1 MAMKRKIVFVLT
13 IFFTILFMMN
23 MVAFSAEPSR
33 LPDTNSLDEAVLLKP
48 GLYIGSLGE
57 IETDKKRDNED
68 YYSIE
73 VEEGQIITLK
83 LTIPGNA
90 NFGLTLFNPNRN
102 SKGSS
107 ITEKEFKILDY
118 VADSTGT
125 WYIRISRSS
134 GEGEYQLS
142 IEIENQD
149 DAGSGKDAGDS
160 FEGAILLTAGNYTGF
175 LKAGDNTD
183 FYSIQVLEG
192 QQIRIHLLIPGN
204 ANFGLTLFDPNR
216 NSRGSAIT
224 QGDTKILEY
233 TAHSTGTWYIKVS
246 RSSGEGDY
254 QLSVEISVLDKDNDT
269 ELEEIHDD
277 ESISREEV
285 ETVSED
291 AIQRRYRED
300 KEILEDKENKP
311 PIALCEFPAVAM
323 IGEVIFDASS
333 SYDPDGYITSYSW
346 ELKIDGK
353 TIETFSRERAI
364 YKFAEPGKYEI
375 ILVVVDDQ
383 GAEDVKIFTIDIV
396 PYTDLPVA
404 QFTYRLTDGEE
415 DIFIFDGSTSYGPS
429 LIVEYE
435 WDFGDGSIPGTGK
448 QVEHRFD
455 SPGSYSVTLTIVD
468 ENGERAKETKQIDT
482 TTLLAASFNFSPGE
496 PGISEAVYFD
506 ASSSYGL
513 RPIDL
518 YQWDFGDGSEE
529 VYGINVEHSFAAP
542 GSYYVRLIINDE
554 SGETSIASQEIT
566 VLTIDENTFIQC
578 GFIQANNGQ
587 RIPFRAA
594 FEGQPIVVTS
604 AVLNGNASVISTP
617 NNITSTH
624 FDILINDSDGND
636 VSDALVHWIAFV
648 PDAQV
653 RCLGGISETGGEQSV
668 SIIFDS
674 PINLRENEQLV
685 ILTNTEKDRAFLSR
699 TSNADENGFQ
709 VWVSDAQ
716 GGAVH
721 AYIYWIAVVP
731 DTVNGFQGSV
741 DTLNNGEVILFDNPF
756 PNQSAVVCNSST
768 PGVMAGAISS
778 TPQQFTVGLSTGPAE
793 VNWLAFGGAVPPL
806 QTGQIRIS
814 STPGGATVYL
824 NGSNVGTTPFDDTLE
839 ITNLSPGEYTVR
851 LELQDYRVFETI
863 VTVNPM
869 ATVIINPNLHS
880 IPGTIL
886 VSSTPPGATI
896 KIDHSPNYPFY
907 WDNEQGWVNPEYGE
921 TQDEPVELTP
931 IPPGEHTLTLELED
945 YKTWSEIHDLEPGG
959 TWTVNAVLEPDPG
972 TISVTSSPAGAS
984 IYLAEGDWT
993 EQPDLEEIVWIEKG
1007 VTPTDDMY
1015 GAAVPLVLDN
1025 IAAGTYT
1032 IKCVLDYY
1040 QEIIQTI
1047 QVGSNQITEV
1057 YFELIPARAYVQIN
1071 AQDERGQ
1078 PISSADNSF
1087 LHRFGQVHTL
1097 GRTDENGILEGDLN
1111 AGVYTLRVWK
1121 TNYFDFTEDIDLTS
1135 SYTSENPFVINAI
1148 LEGKPGSINVTSS
1161 PSGATVYIAEG
1172 DLTNNIYS
1180 SLWEEKGETTLTI
1193 ENLPQGVYTVKA
1205 SLESYVPEGLPDDI
1219 IIPDEGYPFIET
1231 VTVNPGQTSEI
1242 TANFTQITGHII
1254 IN

>member
-1 MAMKRKIVFVLT
+1 
-13 IFFTILFMMN
+13 
-23 MVAFSAEPSR
+23 
-33 LPDTNSLDEAVLLKP
+33 
-48 GLYIGSLGE
+48 
-57 IETDKKRDNED
+57 
-68 YYSIE
+68 
-73 VEEGQIITLK
+73 
-83 LTIPGNA
+83 
-90 NFGLTLFNPNRN
+90 
-102 SKGSS
+102 
-107 ITEKEFKILDY
+107 
-118 VADSTGT
+118 
-125 WYIRISRSS
+125 
-134 GEGEYQLS
+134 
-142 IEIENQD
+142 
-149 DAGSGKDAGDS
+149 
-160 FEGAILLTAGNYTGF
+160 
-175 LKAGDNTD
+175 
-183 FYSIQVLEG
+183 
-192 QQIRIHLLIPGN
+192 
-204 ANFGLTLFDPNR
+204 
-216 NSRGSAIT
+216 
-224 QGDTKILEY
+224 
-233 TAHSTGTWYIKVS
+233 
-246 RSSGEGDY
+246 
-254 QLSVEISVLDKDNDT
+254 
-269 ELEEIHDD
+269 
-277 ESISREEV
+277 
-285 ETVSED
+285 
-291 AIQRRYRED
+291 
-300 KEILEDKENKP
+300 
-311 PIALCEFPAVAM
+311 
-323 IGEVIFDASS
+323 
-333 SYDPDGYITSYSW
+333 
-346 ELKIDGK
+346 
-353 TIETFSRERAI
+353 
-364 YKFAEPGKYEI
+364 
-375 ILVVVDDQ
+375 
-383 GAEDVKIFTIDIV
+383 
-396 PYTDLPVA
+396 
-404 QFTYRLTDGEE
+404 
-415 DIFIFDGSTSYGPS
+415 
-429 LIVEYE
+429 
-435 WDFGDGSIPGTGK
+435 
-448 QVEHRFD
+448 
-455 SPGSYSVTLTIVD
+455 
-468 ENGERAKETKQIDT
+468 
-482 TTLLAASFNFSPGE
+482 
-496 PGISEAVYFD
+496 
-506 ASSSYGL
+506 
-513 RPIDL
+513 
-518 YQWDFGDGSEE
+518 
-529 VYGINVEHSFAAP
+529 
-542 GSYYVRLIINDE
+542 
-554 SGETSIASQEIT
+554 
-566 VLTIDENTFIQC
+566 
-578 GFIQANNGQ
+578 
-587 RIPFRAA
+587 
-594 FEGQPIVVTS
+594 
-604 AVLNGNASVISTP
+604 
-617 NNITSTH
+617 
-624 FDILINDSDGND
+624 
-636 VSDALVHWIAFV
+636 
-648 PDAQV
+648 
-653 RCLGGISETGGEQSV
+653 
-668 SIIFDS
+668 
-674 PINLRENEQLV
+674 
-685 ILTNTEKDRAFLSR
+685 
-699 TSNADENGFQ
+699 
-709 VWVSDAQ
+709 
-716 GGAVH
+716 
-721 AYIYWIAVVP
+721 
-731 DTVNGFQGSV
+731 
-741 DTLNNGEVILFDNPF
+741 
-756 PNQSAVVCNSST
+756 
-768 PGVMAGAISS
+768 MAGAISS

-1111 AGVYTLRVWK
+1111 AGVYTLRVCK